1 VFKGLRPLAAALGER
16 ARENEPLAPY
26 TSMRVGGPADL
37 LTVCKTTAE
46 VVDAVQASRRYQVP
60 WLVLG
65 GGCNVLIADGGV
77 RGMVV
82 VNRASQVSISADGTV
97 SAEAGAAIAALAQE
111 TAREGMAGLEWA
123 AGLPGTVGGA
133 VVGNAGAF
141 GGDVASVL
149 TNATIL
155 ENDGVVVEHPA
166 TWLELTYRGSKIK
179 RSAKTER
186 AVVLAAKLSLTPG
199 DPEVLADR
207 VAEILKWRKT
217 RHPSGA
223 TMGSTFKNPPDGH
236 AGKVIEQAG
245 LKGYQVGG
253 IRISEQHGN
262 FLINTGN
269 ATAADVMDAICHV
282 QDQVKEKLGVEL
294 ELEVE
299 MLGDWPACQ

>member
-1 VFKGLRPLAAALGER
+1 MLKGLRPLATELGER
-16 ARENEPLAPY
+16 ARENELLAPY

-37 LTVCKTTAE
+37 LVVCKTTEE
-46 VVDAVQASRRYQVP
+46 VVDAVLASRYYQVP
-60 WLVLG
+60 WLMLG

-77 RGMVV
+77 RGMVI
-82 VNRASQVSISADGTV
+82 VNRASQVSISADGSV
-97 SAEAGAAIAALAQE
+97 SAETGASVATLAQE
-111 TAREGMAGLEWA
+111 TVAEGLAGLEWA

-149 TNATIL
+149 TSATIL
-155 ENDGVVVEHPA
+155 EHNGEIIEHPT
-166 TWLELTYRGSKIK
+166 TWFEFTYRGSRIK
-179 RSAKTER
+179 RSAESER
-186 AVVLAAKLSLTPG
+186 AVVLTANLSLAPG
-199 DPEVLADR
+199 DPALLAEK
-207 VAEILKWRKT
+207 VTEILSWRKT

-236 AGKVIEQAG
+236 AGKLIEQAG

-262 FLINTGN
+262 FLMNTGS
-269 ATAADVMDAICHV
+269 ATAEDVMEVICHV
-282 QDQVKEKLGVEL
+282 QEQVQAKLGVEL

-299 MLGDWPACQ
+299 LLGDWPACQ